1 MASEVSEG
9 SGGIGARGVD
19 ELSAY
24 QVAGRQAWPAVCIVG
39 PLPPPSGGMANQCEQ
54 LLRLLG
60 DEGLAVELVRTNPP
74 YRPAWVGRVPLL
86 RALCRLLPYLCHLWQ
101 AAGRAQVLHVLANS
115 GWAWHLF
122 AAPAIVIA
130 RLRQTPVIVNYRGGN
145 ADGFFA
151 SAPRYVLGMLG
162 GVSMR
167 VTPSGFLR
175 RVFSVH
181 GLSAEVI
188 PNIIDLS
195 RFAPAPARS
204 FFDAPHL
211 VVTRNLEP
219 IYDIP
224 TAIRAFA
231 AIRSDFPA
239 ARLTVAGSGPE
250 LARLQALVAELSL
263 QDGVCFSGRI
273 ENAAIPALYAAA
285 DCLLNPTTVDNMPI
299 SILEAFASGV
309 PVVSTCAGGI
319 PDLVEHGVTGLLVP
333 VGDHQAMA
341 REVLRVLQDA
351 ALAAGLRQ
359 AGLAEAQRYAWPQV
373 REKWLKAYCRVGAAR
388 GVS

>member
-1 MASEVSEG
+1 MASQVSEAAG
-9 SGGIGARGVD
+9 AGAASGV
-19 ELSAY
+19 EQPVLP

-60 DEGLAVELVRTNPP
+60 DEGLAVALVRTNPP
-74 YRPAWVGRVPLL
+74 YRPAWVGRLPVL
-86 RALCRLLPYLCHLWQ
+86 RAFCRLLPYLVDLWQ
-101 AAGRAQVLHVLANS
+101 AAGRAQVMHVLANS

-122 AAPAIVIA
+122 AAPAVLVA
-130 RLRQTPVIVNYRGGN
+130 RLRKTPVIVNYRGGN
-145 ADGFFA
+145 ADSFFA
-151 SAPRYVLGMLG
+151 SAPRYVLGMLAG
-162 GVSMR
+162 ASLR
-167 VTPSGFLR
+167 VTPSAFLR
-175 RVFSVH
+175 RVFSAH
-181 GLSAEVI
+181 GLNAEVI

-204 FFDAPHL
+204 FADAPHL

-231 AIRSDFPA
+231 AIRPAFPG

-250 LARLQALVAELSL
+250 LARLQALVADLGL
-263 QDGVCFSGRI
+263 QGSVCFSGRI
-273 ENAAIPALYAAA
+273 ENAQIPALYAAA

-309 PVVSTCAGGI
+309 PVVSTSAGGI
-319 PDLVEHGVTGLLVP
+319 PDLVEHGVSGLLVP

-341 REVLRVLQDA
+341 REALRVLQDA
-351 ALAAGLRQ
+351 SLAARLRQ
-359 AGLAEAQRYAWPQV
+359 VGLAEAQRYAWPQV
-373 REKWLKAYCRVGAAR
+373 REKWLDAYCRAGVAK